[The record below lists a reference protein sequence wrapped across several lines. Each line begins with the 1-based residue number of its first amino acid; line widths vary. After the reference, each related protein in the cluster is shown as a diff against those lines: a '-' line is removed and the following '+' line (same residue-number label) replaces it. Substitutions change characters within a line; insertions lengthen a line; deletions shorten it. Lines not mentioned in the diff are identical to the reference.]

1 MVVLVKENFKTAL
14 DYCHREY
21 GHLDYCN
28 NNGKSWL
35 RRPLIRDS
43 DVKNTNYTRCH
54 QIIAFVILFGL
65 AFSVYWWLAYEADIV
80 FNFLTYPVEKRF
92 KSKIIVLSS
101 LN

>member
-43 DVKNTNYTRCH
+43 DDKEHKLHKMSSNNCFCDLVW
-54 QIIAFVILFGL
+54 VG
-65 AFSVYWWLAYEADIV
+65 
-80 FNFLTYPVEKRF
+80 FL
-92 KSKIIVLSS
+92 S
-101 LN
+101 LLVVSI